1 MDDAMDIDSDP
12 ENLIDEQR
20 LCDLCVG
27 ISADA
32 LVSPQGYAHAMSPE
46 DLANTSKGCDLC
58 TILRTEV
65 MPHTVSTFNTYDYGT
80 FQNLRLGLNPQE
92 SRREDDSNALI
103 ATIDTPSGTV
113 CKSLEI
119 IYVWTPCGE

>member
-1 MDDAMDIDSDP
+1 MDDTMDIDSDP
-12 ENLIDEQR
+12 ENIIDEQR
-20 LCDLCVG
+20 LCRLCAG

-32 LVSPQGYAHAMSPE
+32 LVSPQGYAHATSPE
-46 DLANTSKGCDLC
+46 DLANTSGDCDLC
-58 TILRTEV
+58 NILRAEV

-92 SRREDDSNALI
+92 SRHEGDSNALI
-103 ATIDTPSGTV
+103 ATIDTPGIFR
-113 CKSLEI
+113 KSLEI